1 VVTDRDR
8 SVVQWVAVI
17 GAVSAQDVMARFG
30 VGRTVGYRRLRALV
44 DHGLLTR
51 ARLVYGQP
59 ALYVST
65 REGLAWA
72 GMPHVEPARVG
83 VATTRHWALCARIA
97 VIFERAN
104 RGVEVWGES
113 R

>member
-1 VVTDRDR
+1 MVTDRDQ

-59 ALYVST
+59 ALYVPS
-65 REGLAWA
+65 
-72 GMPHVEPARVG
+72 RVG
-83 VATTRHWALCARIA
+83 VRTRALRQLDSAAWGRGW
-97 VIFERAN
+97 RAPP
-104 RGVEVWGES
+104 
-113 R
+113 